1 MNPAEDSQKGFLGQ
15 VFGFL
20 RVFQHANTQS
30 KDSAAVQPI
39 EPFKCRNVAFQRKSS
54 GLGFRH
60 VVSLRLWQFSHKILP
75 STRVSSSLKSSL
87 ELMAVS
93 PLANCVGPKEV
104 TDDEVWQVC
113 CHVEHFLIRAWAVE
127 T

>member
-1 MNPAEDSQKGFLGQ
+1 MNPAEDSQKRFLGQ
-15 VFGFL
+15 VFGFR

-39 EPFKCRNVAFQRKSS
+39 EPFKCRIVALQRKSN

-60 VVSLRLWQFSHKILP
+60 VISLRQFSHKILP
-75 STRVSSSLKSSL
+75 STPVSSSLKSSL

-93 PLANCVGPKEV
+93 PLANCVEPERSYQRRSG
-104 TDDEVWQVC
+104 
-113 CHVEHFLIRAWAVE
+113 AS
-127 T
+127 